1 VLKVKILNS
10 KALNSTRQIMKKI
23 LLVEDNAIILDNVS
37 EILEFEGYQ
46 TVVAKNGVEGL
57 ALAKS
62 EKPDLILSD
71 IDMPLMNGYEMLHEI
86 RSDSELEK
94 TPVVFLSVKNHG
106 QELVHGL
113 QFGADAYICKPFDL
127 TELLDTVEKHLN
139 K

>member
-1 VLKVKILNS
+1 MPKGLISRSQN
-10 KALNSTRQIMKKI
+10 MKKI

-37 EILEFEGYQ
+37 EILELEGYQ
-46 TVVAKNGVEGL
+46 TITAKDGIEGL
-57 ALAKS
+57 SLAKS

-71 IDMPLMNGYEMLHEI
+71 IDMPLMNGYEMLNEI
-86 RSDSELEK
+86 RNDEAIQK
-94 TPVVFLSVKNHG
+94 TPIIFLSVKNHG

-127 TELLDTVEKHLN
+127 TELLETVETHLN

>member
-1 VLKVKILNS
+1 
-10 KALNSTRQIMKKI
+10 MKKI

-37 EILEFEGYQ
+37 EILELEGYQ
-46 TVVAKNGVEGL
+46 TITAKDGIEGL
-57 ALAKS
+57 SLAKS

-71 IDMPLMNGYEMLHEI
+71 IDMPLMNGYEMLNKI
-86 RSDSELEK
+86 RNDEAIQK
-94 TPVVFLSVKNHG
+94 TPIIFLSVKNHG

-127 TELLDTVEKHLN
+127 TELLETVETHLN

>member
-1 VLKVKILNS
+1 
-10 KALNSTRQIMKKI
+10 MKKI

-37 EILEFEGYQ
+37 EILELEGYK
-46 TVVAKNGVEGL
+46 TIIAKDGVEGL

-86 RSDSELEK
+86 RNDSEIQK
-94 TPVVFLSVKNHG
+94 IPIVFLSVKNHG
-106 QELVHGL
+106 QELIHGL

-127 TELLDTVEKHLN
+127 SELLETVEKLIP
-139 K
+139 